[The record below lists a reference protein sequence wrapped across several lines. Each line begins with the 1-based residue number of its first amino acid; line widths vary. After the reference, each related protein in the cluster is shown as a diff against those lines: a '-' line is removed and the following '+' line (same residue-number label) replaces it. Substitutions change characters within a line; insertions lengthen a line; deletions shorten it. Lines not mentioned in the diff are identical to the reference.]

1 MDSKLSC
8 NFNMWKVKMLK
19 LNVGTQLQF
28 SKPFWIQKD
37 GDLVVN
43 QQVKVTRKINKLKTN
58 LESKVISS

>member
-1 MDSKLSC
+1 
-8 NFNMWKVKMLK
+8 MLK